1 MEFSRQE
8 CWSGLPFPSPWGGP
22 RDWCY
27 SGLAMESYFG
37 SPSPVEAKRI
47 PYLKTHPG
55 FLLFF
60 FLGSLHSHVPKDSP
74 LIQGLGAQVSGS
86 QDPAPINILFLKE
99 QILSRTP
106 WMVPVAFEVF
116 FIFDFFF
123 F

>member
-1 MEFSRQE
+1 MLFWAGYGILLWFPQSCGGQKDSIPENTPRFS
-8 CWSGLPFPSPWGGP
+8 S
-22 RDWCY
+22 
-27 SGLAMESYFG
+27 
-37 SPSPVEAKRI
+37 
-47 PYLKTHPG
+47 
-55 FLLFF
+55 FF

-116 FIFDFFF
+116 FVFDFFF
-123 F
+123 FFFLIFTVTLVPCWKARP

>member
-1 MEFSRQE
+1 
-8 CWSGLPFPSPWGGP
+8 
-22 RDWCY
+22 
-27 SGLAMESYFG
+27 MESYFG

-116 FIFDFFF
+116 FVFDFFF
-123 F
+123 FLIFTVTLVPCWKARP